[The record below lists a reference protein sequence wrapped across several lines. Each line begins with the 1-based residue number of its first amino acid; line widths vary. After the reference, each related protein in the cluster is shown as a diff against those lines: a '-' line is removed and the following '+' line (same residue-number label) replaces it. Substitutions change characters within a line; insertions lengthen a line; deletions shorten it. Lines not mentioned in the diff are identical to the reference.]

1 MPILVHV
8 IQPEHTFICRD
19 EGDEE
24 LSNLHLE
31 INTIKREG
39 GFVRF
44 KLEHGQA
51 ALINADN
58 IGMIRYISK
67 EEMEENIKQAEKKRR
82 EQAQSNIIR
91 PNMMIPRGRGR
102 SQ

>member
-1 MPILVHV
+1 MPILVYI
-8 IQPEHTFICRD
+8 IQPEHTFICND
-19 EGDEE
+19 EDDKE
-24 LSNLHLE
+24 LANLHLE
-31 INTIKREG
+31 INAMKREG

-67 EEMEENIKQAEKKRR
+67 EDMEEYIKQAEKKRR

-91 PNMMIPRGRGR
+91 PDLTFPGKRRTM
-102 SQ
+102 